1 MDINAIFKALA
12 EPNRRAILD
21 LLIDGEKMAGEI
33 ASQFQISAPAVS
45 QHLKVLTKAGVLN
58 LRRDGTRRLYSINPE
73 AFKTVITY
81 SDTFSPK

>member
-21 LLIDGEKMAGEI
+21 LLRDGEKMAGQI
-33 ASQFQISAPAVS
+33 ASEFQISAPAVS

-58 LRRDGTRRLYSINPE
+58 LRRDGTKRLYSINPD
-73 AFKTVITY
+73 AFKAVIDY
-81 SDTFSPK
+81 SDTYSFK